1 MTAGLSLLGF
11 TSKTVQEI
19 IGDLQAY
26 QAANIASG
34 LNTSSTG
41 VLANINMSVALQL
54 GQLWELA
61 AEIYD
66 AHDPATAEGVAA
78 DHNGSL
84 TGVTRLP
91 ATSSTATLTLTMT
104 ENVTVPTGS
113 VVSDPLRPTVRFVTL
128 ADVTSSSVVGTY
140 NNLTV
145 AAKAETTGPTTAASG
160 ALTKIESPVSGWL
173 AVTNTG
179 PAIAGSNVETDEDYR
194 ARRNEVL
201 AEEGGSTLAGI
212 VADVRVLPGVLTAAG
227 RENTTEITDPT
238 GMPPHTFEII
248 VRGGDDSAIANSI
261 WKNKPAGVDSYG
273 TTSINVLDEAGI
285 TQLVR
290 FSRPTLKTI
299 NVNVSATTD
308 GHYVAGSLRVAL
320 ELASVDPKS
329 DIVFKVGEPVY
340 LVRLLSEAS
349 EVPGVVNVTLDVD
362 LAPTVPTDAVPTT
375 PAKTLAIGVREIA
388 SFSGSTWVG
397 AP

>member
-66 AHDPATAEGVAA
+66 AHDPASAEGVAA

-128 ADVTSSSVVGTY
+128 DDVTSSSVVGTY

-145 AAKAETTGPTTAASG
+145 AARAETTGPLTAASG

-212 VADVRVLPGVLTAAG
+212 VADEV
-227 RENTTEITDPT
+227 TDPT
-238 GMPPHTFEII
+238 GMPPHTFEVI

-273 TTSINVLDEAGI
+273 TTSINVLDEAGNV
-285 TQLVR
+285 QLVR

-362 LAPTVPTDAVPTT
+362 LAPTVPADAVPTT
-375 PAKTLAIGVREIA
+375 PAKTLVIGVREIA

>member
-1 MTAGLSLLGF
+1 MTAGLGLLGF

-41 VLANINMSVALQL
+41 VLSNINMSVALQL

-78 DHNGSL
+78 DHIGSL

-91 ATSSTATLTLTMT
+91 ATSSTVTLAVLIH

-113 VVSDPLRPTVRFVTL
+113 VVSDPTRPTVRFVTL
-128 ADVTSSSVVGTY
+128 ADVTSPSVVGIY
-140 NNLTV
+140 GLYV
-145 AAKAETTGPTTAASG
+145 AAKAETPGPTIAASN
-160 ALTKIESPVSGWL
+160 ALTKIESPVSGWTQ
-173 AVTNTG
+173 VTNPG

-194 ARRNEVL
+194 ARRAEVL

-212 VADVRVLPGVLTAAG
+212 VADVRLLPGVLTAAG
-227 RENTTEITDPT
+227 RENVTEVTDPT
-238 GMPPHTFEII
+238 GMPPHTFEVI

-273 TTSINVLDEAGI
+273 TTSINVLDEGGNV
-285 TQLVR
+285 QLVR
-290 FSRPTLKTI
+290 FSRPSLKTI

-320 ELASVDPKS
+320 ELASVDPDS
-329 DIVFKVGEPVY
+329 DMVFKVGEPVY
-340 LVRLLSEAS
+340 LVRLLSQAS

-362 LAPTVPTDAVPTT
+362 LAPTVPVDAVPTT
-375 PAKTLAIGVREIA
+375 PAKTLVIGVREIA

>member
-11 TSKTVQEI
+11 TAKTVNEI
-19 IGDLQAY
+19 IADMRAY

-41 VLANINMSVALQL
+41 VLSNINMSVALQL

-78 DHNGSL
+78 DHTGSL

-91 ATSSTATLTLTMT
+91 ATYSTTTLTLTMS

-113 VVSDPLRPTVRFVTL
+113 VVSDPLRPTVRFVTT
-128 ADVTSSSVVGTY
+128 ADVTSSTVVGTY
-140 NNLTV
+140 NLTV
-145 AAKAETTGPTTAASG
+145 AAKAETTGPLTAASG
-160 ALTKIESPVSGWL
+160 ALTKIESPVSGWT
-173 AVTNTG
+173 AVTNPG
-179 PAIAGSNVETDEDYR
+179 PAIAGSDVETDEDYR
-194 ARRNEVL
+194 ARRAEVL
-201 AEEGGSTLAGI
+201 AEDGGSTLAGI
-212 VADVRVLPGVLTAAG
+212 VADVRLLPGVLTAAG
-227 RENTTEITDPT
+227 RENTTELTDAT
-238 GMPPHTFEII
+238 GMPPHTFEVI

-273 TTSINVLDEAGI
+273 TTSINVLDEAGNV
-285 TQLVR
+285 QLVS

-320 ELASVDPKS
+320 ELASVDPDS
-329 DIVFKVGEPVY
+329 DMVFKVGEPVY

-349 EVPGVVNVTLDVD
+349 EVPGVVNVTLDVE
-362 LAPTVPTDAVPTT
+362 LAPTVPASAVPTT
-375 PAKTLAIGVREIA
+375 PAKTLVIGVREIA

>member
-1 MTAGLSLLGF
+1 MTAGLTLLGF
-11 TSKTVQEI
+11 TAKTVQEV

-66 AHDPATAEGVAA
+66 AHDPASAEGVAA
-78 DHNGSL
+78 DHTGSL

-91 ATSSTATLTLTMT
+91 ATSSTATLTLTMS

-113 VVSDPLRPTVRFVTL
+113 VVSDPLRPTARFVTL

-140 NNLTV
+140 NLTV
-145 AAKAETTGPTTAASG
+145 AAKAETPGPTTAASG
-160 ALTKIESPVSGWL
+160 ALTKIESPVSGWIS
-173 AVTNTG
+173 VTNPG

-194 ARRNEVL
+194 ARRAEVL
-201 AEEGGSTLAGI
+201 AQEGGSTLAGI

-227 RENTTEITDPT
+227 RENTTELTDAT
-238 GMPPHTFEII
+238 GMPPHTFEVI

-273 TTSINVLDEAGI
+273 TTSINVLDEAGAV
-285 TQLVR
+285 QLVR

-308 GHYVAGSLRVAL
+308 AHYVAGSLRVAL
-320 ELASVDPKS
+320 ELASVDPNS

-349 EVPGVVNVTLDVD
+349 EVPGVVNVTMDVD
-362 LAPTVPTDAVPTT
+362 LAPTVPVDAVPTT
-375 PAKTLAIGVREIA
+375 PAKTLVIGVREIA

>member
-128 ADVTSSSVVGTY
+128 DDVTSSSVVGTY
-140 NNLTV
+140 DNITV
-145 AAKAETTGPTTAASG
+145 AAKAETTGPITAASG
-160 ALTKIESPVSGWL
+160 VLTKIESPVSGWL

-194 ARRNEVL
+194 ARRAEVL

-212 VADVRVLPGVLTAAG
+212 VADVRLLPGVLTAAG
-227 RENTTEITDPT
+227 RENTTELTDAT
-238 GMPPHTFEII
+238 GMPPHTFEVI

-285 TQLVR
+285 T
-290 FSRPTLKTI
+290 
-299 NVNVSATTD
+299 VNVSATTD

-349 EVPGVVNVTLDVD
+349 EVPGVVNVTMDVD
-362 LAPTVPTDAVPTT
+362 LAPTVPVDAVPTT
-375 PAKTLAIGVREIA
+375 PAKTLVIGVREIA